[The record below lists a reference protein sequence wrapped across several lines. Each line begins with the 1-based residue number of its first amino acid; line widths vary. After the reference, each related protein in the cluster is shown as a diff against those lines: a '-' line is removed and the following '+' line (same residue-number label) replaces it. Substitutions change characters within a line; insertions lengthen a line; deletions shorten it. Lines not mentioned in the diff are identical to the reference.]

1 MSVNVKR
8 NYKTSVTSANNVP
21 KCRARLDE
29 WRASRGKVMRRPPIH
44 ALLGPQ
50 SKSEEQ
56 EFSAAE
62 TEKVNKTLSECLQL
76 TEQVLGPLPAE
87 F

>member
-1 MSVNVKR
+1 
-8 NYKTSVTSANNVP
+8 
-21 KCRARLDE
+21 
-29 WRASRGKVMRRPPIH
+29 MRRPPIY

-56 EFSAAE
+56 ELSAAD

-76 TEQVLGPLPAE
+76 TEQVLEPLPTE